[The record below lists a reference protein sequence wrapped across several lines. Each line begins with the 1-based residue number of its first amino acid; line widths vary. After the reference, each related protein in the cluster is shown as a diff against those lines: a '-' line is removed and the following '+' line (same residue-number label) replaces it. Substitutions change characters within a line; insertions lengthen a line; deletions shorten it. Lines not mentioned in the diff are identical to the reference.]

1 MAKVKT
7 YKVTAK
13 IEFEMLGKTKHECQT
28 NLVTLLDA
36 LVECHSNQ
44 TDCPD
49 FFHEFTGKYPVLKS
63 FEAIIIKGDRNE

>member
-1 MAKVKT
+1 MTNRKT

-49 FFHEFTGKYPVLKS
+49 FFHEFTGKYPILKS
-63 FEAIIIKGDRNE
+63 FNANVIKGENR

>member
-1 MAKVKT
+1 MATKT

-13 IEFEMLGKTKHECQT
+13 IEVEMLGNTKHECQT
-28 NLVTLLDA
+28 NLMTLLDA

-49 FFHEFTGKYPVLKS
+49 FFHEFTGKLPKLVS
-63 FEAIIIKGDRNE
+63 FNAEKVKEGDIDE

>member
-7 YKVTAK
+7 YKVSAK

-44 TDCPD
+44 TNCPD
-49 FFHEFTGKYPVLKS
+49 FFREFTGKYPILKS
-63 FEAIIIKGDRNE
+63 FDADVIKGEDK